1 MHAPQ
6 DQTHKDRAGL
16 PEGKPRRGVKR
27 GIIAVVVLA
36 LAAVVAGAFWWKG
49 GGSAPAKG
57 RTTLTTTNASP
68 VETAVA
74 QATRSSVNIPSVG
87 SLRSDE
93 NVQIASEIAGRIAEI
108 RFREGEPV
116 KQGDVLVRLDDSLAK
131 AELSDMEARFN
142 FQKANFERANALST
156 GRNITERAF
165 DEARQ
170 NFESARA
177 ALELSRVRNSK
188 HQLQA
193 PFSGVVGIRTLSAGA
208 FVSIGTPIVNLEKID
223 VLKLDFKIPEVF
235 LADVQVGQT
244 VDVTLD
250 ALPRRTFQAQIYA
263 IDPLIDVNGRA
274 LQVRARL
281 QNPEMLLRPGL
292 FARVSV
298 RGRTERNVIV
308 VPESAIVPRAGE
320 NYIYRV
326 ENGRAVESRIEIGT
340 RRAGNVE
347 ITDGLKA
354 GAVVV
359 TAGHQRLKDG
369 AMVEVVQSPPAPGQA
384 ATPTKG

>member
-6 DQTHKDRAGL
+6 DQAHKDRAGS
-16 PEGKPRRGVKR
+16 PEKSPRRGMKQGVV
-27 GIIAVVVLA
+27 AVVVLA
-36 LAAVVAGAFWWKG
+36 LAAAGGAFWWKG
-49 GGSAPAKG
+49 TGTTPAKG
-57 RTTLTTTNASP
+57 RTPAATANTLP

-74 QATRSSVNIPSVG
+74 QATRSTTNIPSVG

-93 NVQIASEIAGRIAEI
+93 NVFIAPEIAGRIAEI
-108 RFREGEPV
+108 RFKEGEPV
-116 KQGDVLVRLDDSLAK
+116 KQGDVLVRLDDALAQ
-131 AELSDMEARFN
+131 AELSDMEARFA

-177 ALELSRVRNSK
+177 ALELSRVRTSK
-188 HQLQA
+188 HQLLA
-193 PFSGVVGIRTLSAGA
+193 PFSGVVGMRLLSAGA
-208 FVSIGTPIVNLEKID
+208 FVSIGTTIVNLEKID

-235 LADVQVGQT
+235 LSDVQVGQT

-298 RGRTERNVIV
+298 RGRTERDVVVI
-308 VPESAIVPRAGE
+308 PESAIVPRAGE
-320 NYIYRV
+320 NYVYRV
-326 ENGRAVESRIEIGT
+326 ENGRAIETHIEIGN

-347 ITDGLKA
+347 ISGGLKA

-369 AMVEVVQSPPAPGQA
+369 AMVEIVQAPPGTSQA
-384 ATPTKG
+384 TTPTKS